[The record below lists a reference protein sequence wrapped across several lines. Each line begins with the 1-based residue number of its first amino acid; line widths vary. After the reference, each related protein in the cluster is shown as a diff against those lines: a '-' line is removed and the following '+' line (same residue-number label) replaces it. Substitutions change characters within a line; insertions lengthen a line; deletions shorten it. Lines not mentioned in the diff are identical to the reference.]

1 MSGYDLIAVDEA
13 QQIPNIGMGLK
24 IIVDQIPDVM
34 VIATGSSS
42 FDLAGATGEPLTG
55 RKTTIVLY
63 PIAQQELLALYN
75 RHELKEELEDFLS
88 LIRLTVEMILVSYGK
103 IL

>member
-1 MSGYDLIAVDEA
+1 MLNFNWYDHA

-63 PIAQQELLALYN
+63 LIAQQELLALYN